1 MLSISGDF
9 NPDQALQ
16 EVEKYFGS
24 IPARQTPAYVPPPAP
39 EQSEERTEVMFDPNA
54 TLPAFHLA
62 YHIPPDRTPDHYALE
77 LLAIILG
84 DGESSRLYQK
94 LIKQEEICQD
104 IAVGTDD
111 RRGPDLL
118 SVWAVMASGHTN
130 EQAQKLIFSELD
142 SIAADG
148 VTARELEKAK
158 NRVRATFV
166 FGLQSNM
173 LRSQRLAE
181 FELFWGDA
189 NLLKLE
195 LDHYLRV
202 TAEDIKRVAGTYF
215 NPANR
220 TVLDV
225 LPGTAPAAPK
235 EN

>member
-1 MLSISGDF
+1 
-9 NPDQALQ
+9 
-16 EVEKYFGS
+16 
-24 IPARQTPAYVPPPAP
+24 
-39 EQSEERTEVMFDPNA
+39 
-54 TLPAFHLA
+54 
-62 YHIPPDRTPDHYALE
+62 
-77 LLAIILG
+77 
-84 DGESSRLYQK
+84 
-94 LIKQEEICQD
+94 
-104 IAVGTDD
+104 
-111 RRGPDLL
+111 
-118 SVWAVMASGHTN
+118 MASGHAN
-130 EQAQKLIFSELD
+130 EEAQKLIYSEFD

-158 NRVRATFV
+158 NRVRSTFV